1 VEGPDAALNSL
12 AYVDIPST
20 VLDLPKNDVRP
31 DILEEIARYVGK
43 GIRTVQRRES
53 ELGFPLRRVKP
64 GRKSIVLATPTGIE
78 AWVQAQRFPDG
89 QLNSVESEQTA
100 LFEL

>member
-1 VEGPDAALNSL
+1 MSISQ
-12 AYVDIPST
+12 VDLLEKPCSW
-20 VLDLPKNDVRP
+20 PKNDVRP

-53 ELGFPLRRVKP
+53 ELGFPIRRVKP

-89 QLNSVESEQTA
+89 QLDSVESERTA